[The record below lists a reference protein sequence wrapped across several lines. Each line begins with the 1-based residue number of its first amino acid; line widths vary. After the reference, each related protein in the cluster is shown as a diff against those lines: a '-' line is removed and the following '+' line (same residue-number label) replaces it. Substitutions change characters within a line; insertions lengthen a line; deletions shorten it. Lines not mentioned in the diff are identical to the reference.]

1 MKTVFSLLLC
11 FCSLCMTA
19 QKYGFSSSTDE
30 FTGES
35 IIVSDWQKL
44 SVGFGGNTYNSYLM
58 LCRIDSS
65 YFLNLKVMTME
76 VAAVEEGA
84 RFMIKMEDGE
94 VVTFVNPQYVLSD
107 RGDGAINFG
116 GSSAMGVHIVLP
128 CESSQI
134 TALGAQKIEKC
145 RLEARGKYYELAP
158 GNKAARNLQ
167 EYFLYASQLL

>member
-76 VAAVEEGA
+76 VAA
-84 RFMIKMEDGE
+84 E